1 MTMDITIDDYTREA
15 VGYQSKANM
24 ASRFIY
30 VLERLELIV
39 YDVPEWLMQIDL
51 LLNKG

>member
-1 MTMDITIDDYTREA
+1 MDITIDDYTREA

-30 VLERLELIV
+30 VLERLNV
-39 YDVPEWLMQIDL
+39 YIFKYNSYVAFKILMT
-51 LLNKG
+51 NWE